1 MGVVVVTGGTK
12 GIGLSIV
19 KSFLETGDTVFAV
32 YSSDEDAAAKLRES
46 GRENLRVKKCD
57 VTEFDAVSALY
68 NDIYREC
75 GALDVSVH
83 SAGVE
88 ISKML
93 AMITPEEWNKVI
105 DINLNGT
112 YNCCKCAVK
121 KMLLKNSGRIIN
133 ISSAAANY
141 PAAGQAAYAAS
152 KAGVNALTRA
162 LAKET
167 ARFKITVN
175 AVAPGYTEGAM
186 ADKYYEGNIDRIP
199 MRRFARTEEIASLVK
214 FLASNEA
221 EYITGSVYTIDGGL
235 GA

>member
-1 MGVVVVTGGTK
+1 MRVVVVTGGTK

-19 KSFLETGDTVFAV
+19 KAFLEKGDTVFAV
-32 YSSDEDAAAKLRES
+32 YSSDDDAAARLRES
-46 GRENLRVKKCD
+46 GYENLRVRKCD
-57 VTEFDAVSALY
+57 VTDFDAVSALY

-93 AMITPEEWNKVI
+93 AMTTPEEWNRVI

-112 YNCCKCAVK
+112 YNCCRCAVK

-133 ISSAAANY
+133 ISSAAAGC
-141 PAAGQAAYAAS
+141 PASGQAAYAAS

-175 AVAPGYTEGAM
+175 AIAPGYTEGEM

>member
-1 MGVVVVTGGTK
+1 MGTVVVTGGTK

-19 KSFLETGDTVFAV
+19 KTFLEAGDMVFAV
-32 YSSDEDAAAKLRES
+32 YSSDEDAAEKLRDS
-46 GRENLRVKKCD
+46 GYENLRIKKCD
-57 VTEFDAVSALY
+57 VTDFDAVSALY
-68 NDIYREC
+68 NDIYREY

-105 DINLNGT
+105 DINLNGI
-112 YNCCKCAVK
+112 YNCCRCAVK
-121 KMLLKNSGRIIN
+121 KMLSKNSGRIIN
-133 ISSAAANY
+133 ISSAAAIY

-152 KAGVNALTRA
+152 KAGVNALTKA

-186 ADKYYEGNIDRIP
+186 ADKYYENNIDRIP
-199 MRRFARTEEIASLVK
+199 MKRFARTEEIASLVK
-214 FLASNEA
+214 FLASGEA